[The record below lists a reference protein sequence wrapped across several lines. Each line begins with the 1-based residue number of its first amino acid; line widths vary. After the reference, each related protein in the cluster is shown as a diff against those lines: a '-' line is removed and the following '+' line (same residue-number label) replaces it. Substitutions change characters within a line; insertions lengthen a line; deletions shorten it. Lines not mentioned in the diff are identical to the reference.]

1 MNKELAQSLQIVPS
15 GAKPVTVNGPLVGI
29 NNLGDLVNI
38 LISFVVPIAGV
49 ILFFILVWGGYDILM
64 SQGEADKLQNG
75 KNKITAG
82 IIGMVLL
89 VLSYLITKI
98 FGYIFGV
105 GDGFFQ

>member
-1 MNKELAQSLQIVPS
+1 MKNELAQSLQIVPS
-15 GAKPVTVNGPLVGI
+15 GAKPVTVTGPLVGI

-38 LISFVVPIAGV
+38 LISFLLPIAGV
-49 ILFFILVWGGYDILM
+49 ILFFVLIWGGYDILM
-64 SQGEADKLQNG
+64 SQGEPDKVQSG

-82 IIGMVLL
+82 IIGIVLL
-89 VLSYLITKI
+89 VLSFLITKI